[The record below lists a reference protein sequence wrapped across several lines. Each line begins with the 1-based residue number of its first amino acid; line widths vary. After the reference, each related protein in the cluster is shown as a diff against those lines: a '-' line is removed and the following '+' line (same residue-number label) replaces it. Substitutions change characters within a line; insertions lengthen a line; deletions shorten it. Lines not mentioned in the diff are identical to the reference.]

1 LKTDCRGKQL
11 EFLQVL
17 ITGLGQGC
25 LYGLIA
31 LGFVLI
37 YKATEIVNF
46 AQGDL
51 LMLGAFFAVT
61 YVGIFDLPYWLGFL
75 LTIVS
80 MAVLGYLLDMLVIR
94 SMIGESQFSVIIL
107 TISIGFILRSVA
119 GGIWGS
125 DVLSLETP
133 YSGKMADIAGLV
145 ISQEYLVVIAGTIA
159 LSLVLYLFFRF
170 SSLGI
175 AMQASSQ
182 NQLAAYYMGIP
193 VKRVFSLIWAISALV
208 AAVAGTLMAPI
219 SLVSPQMGFI
229 GIKAFAAAVIGGFGS
244 LPGALIGGLII
255 GSSEQLA
262 GTYLPTGFQEI
273 TAYVIMFLVLTLR
286 PQGLFAQIQQKKV

>member
-1 LKTDCRGKQL
+1 VREEQL
-11 EFLQVL
+11 GFLQVL

-61 YVGIFDLPYWLGFL
+61 YVGIFALPFWLGFL
-75 LTIVS
+75 LAIIS
-80 MAVLGYLLDMLVIR
+80 MAVFGYLLDMLVVR
-94 SMIGESQFSVIIL
+94 SMIGESQFSIIIL
-107 TISIGFILRSVA
+107 TISIGFILRAAA

-125 DVLSLETP
+125 NILSLETP
-133 YSGKMADIAGLV
+133 YSGKMADIGGLV
-145 ISQEYLVVIAGTIA
+145 ISQEYLVVIAGTII
-159 LSLVLYLFFRF
+159 LSVILFLFFRF

-175 AMQASSQ
+175 AMQAASQ

-193 VKRVFSLIWAISALV
+193 VKRIFSLIWAISALV
-208 AAVAGTLMAPI
+208 ATVAGTLMAPI
-219 SLVSPQMGFI
+219 SLVNPQMGFI

-255 GSSEQLA
+255 GCTEQLA
-262 GTYLPTGFQEI
+262 GSYLPTGFQEI
-273 TAYVIMFLVLTLR
+273 TAYLIMFLVLTLR
-286 PQGLFAQIQQKKV
+286 PQGLFTQIQQKKV

>member
-1 LKTDCRGKQL
+1 M
-11 EFLQVL
+11 EFLQVM

-51 LMLGAFFAVT
+51 LMLGAFFAVM
-61 YVGIFDLPYWLGFL
+61 YIGILDLPYWLGFL
-75 LTIVS
+75 LAIIS
-80 MAVLGYLLDMLVIR
+80 MAVFGYLLDMFVIR
-94 SMIGESQFSVIIL
+94 SMIGESQLSIIVL
-107 TISIGFILRSVA
+107 TISIGFILRAVA

-125 DVLSLETP
+125 DILSLETP
-133 YSGKMADIAGLV
+133 YSGEMADIAGLV
-145 ISQEYLVVIAGTIA
+145 ISQEYLVVIAGTLI
-159 LSLVLYLFFRF
+159 LSIVLFLFFKF

-175 AMQASSQ
+175 AIQAASQ
-182 NQLAAYYMGIP
+182 NQLAAYYMGVP

-273 TAYVIMFLVLTLR
+273 TAYLIMFLVLTLR
-286 PQGLFAQIQQKKV
+286 PQGLFTQVQQKKV

>member
-1 LKTDCRGKQL
+1 L

-61 YVGIFDLPYWLGFL
+61 FVEILALPFWIGFL
-75 LTIVS
+75 LAIIS
-80 MAVLGYLLDMLVIR
+80 MAVFGYLLDMLVIR
-94 SMIGESQFSVIIL
+94 SMIGESPFSIIIL
-107 TISIGFILRSVA
+107 TISIGFILRAAA
-119 GGIWGS
+119 GAIWGS
-125 DVLSLETP
+125 NILSLETP
-133 YSGKMADIAGLV
+133 YSGKMADIGGLV
-145 ISQEYLVVIAGTIA
+145 ISQEYLVVIAGTII
-159 LSLVLYLFFRF
+159 LSAILFLFFRF

-193 VKRVFSLIWAISALV
+193 VKRIFSLIWAISALV

-219 SLVSPQMGFI
+219 SLVNPQMGFI

-255 GSSEQLA
+255 GCSEQMA
-262 GTYLPTGFQEI
+262 GSYLPTGFQEI
-273 TAYVIMFLVLTLR
+273 SAYLIMFLVLTLR

>member
-1 LKTDCRGKQL
+1 
-11 EFLQVL
+11 
-17 ITGLGQGC
+17 
-25 LYGLIA
+25 
-31 LGFVLI
+31 
-37 YKATEIVNF
+37 
-46 AQGDL
+46 

-61 YVGIFDLPYWLGFL
+61 YVGILDLPYWLAFL
-75 LTIVS
+75 LTMVS
-80 MAVLGYLLDMLVIR
+80 MAVFGYLLDMLVVR

-119 GGIWGS
+119 GAIWGS
-125 DVLSLETP
+125 DILSLEAP
-133 YSGKMADIAGLV
+133 YSGKMADVAGLV
-145 ISQEYLVVIAGTIA
+145 IGQEYLVVIAGTIV
-159 LSLVLYLFFRF
+159 LSLVLYLFFKF

-175 AMQASSQ
+175 AMQAASQ

-208 AAVAGTLMAPI
+208 AAVAGILMAPI

-244 LPGALIGGLII
+244 LPGALLGGLII

>member
-1 LKTDCRGKQL
+1 M

-61 YVGIFDLPYWLGFL
+61 YIGIFDLPYWLGFL
-75 LTIVS
+75 LTIIS
-80 MAVLGYLLDMLVIR
+80 MAVFGYLLDMLVIR

-107 TISIGFILRSVA
+107 TISIGFILRAVA

-125 DVLSLETP
+125 DILSLETP
-133 YSGKMADIAGLV
+133 YSGEMADIAGLV
-145 ISQEYLVVIAGTIA
+145 ISQEYLVVIAGTVV
-159 LSLVLYLFFRF
+159 LSVILFLFFRF

-182 NQLAAYYMGIP
+182 NQLAAYYMGVP
-193 VKRVFSLIWAISALV
+193 VKRIFSLIWAISALV

-219 SLVSPQMGFI
+219 SLVTPQMGFL

-273 TAYVIMFLVLTLR
+273 TAYLIMFLVLTLR

>member
-1 LKTDCRGKQL
+1 M

-61 YVGIFDLPYWLGFL
+61 YVGIFDLPFWLGFL

-80 MAVLGYLLDMLVIR
+80 MAVFGYLLDMLVIR

-145 ISQEYLVVIAGTIA
+145 ISQEYLVVIAGTIV
-159 LSLVLYLFFRF
+159 LSLVLFLFFRF

-219 SLVSPQMGFI
+219 SLVNPQMGFI

-255 GSSEQLA
+255 GCSEQLA

>member
-1 LKTDCRGKQL
+1 LD
-11 EFLQVL
+11 FLQVL
-17 ITGLGQGC
+17 VTGLGQGC

-51 LMLGAFFAVT
+51 LMLGAFSAVT
-61 YVGIFDLPYWLGFL
+61 FIGILGLPYWLGFL
-75 LTIVS
+75 LAIAS
-80 MAVLGYLLDMLVIR
+80 MAIIGYLLDMLVIR
-94 SMIGESQFSVIIL
+94 AMLGESQFSIIIL
-107 TISIGFILRSVA
+107 TISLGFILRSVA

-125 DVLSLETP
+125 DILSLETP

-145 ISQEYLVVIAGTIA
+145 IGQEYLVVIAGTA
-159 LSLVLYLFFRF
+159 VLSILLFLFFRY
-170 SSLGI
+170 SSLGV

-193 VKRVFSLIWAISALV
+193 VKRVFSLIWAISAIV

-219 SLVSPQMGFI
+219 SLVSPQMGFL

-255 GSSEQLA
+255 GISEQMA
-262 GTYLPTGFQEI
+262 GTYLPMGFQEI
-273 TAYVIMFLVLTLR
+273 SAYAIMFLVLTIR

>member
-1 LKTDCRGKQL
+1 M

-61 YVGIFDLPYWLGFL
+61 YIGILGLPYWLGFL
-75 LTIVS
+75 LTIIS
-80 MAVLGYLLDMLVIR
+80 MAVFGYLLDMVVIR
-94 SMIGESQFSVIIL
+94 SMIGESQFSIIIL
-107 TISIGFILRSVA
+107 TISIGFILRAVA

-125 DVLSLETP
+125 DILSLETP
-133 YSGKMADIAGLV
+133 YSGEMANIEGLV
-145 ISQEYLVVIAGTIA
+145 ISQEYLVVIAGTVI
-159 LSLVLYLFFRF
+159 LSIILFLFFRF
-170 SSLGI
+170 SRLGI
-175 AMQASSQ
+175 AMQAASQ

-219 SLVSPQMGFI
+219 SLVDPQMGFI

-273 TAYVIMFLVLTLR
+273 TAYLIMFLVLTLR

>member
-1 LKTDCRGKQL
+1 MEL
-11 EFLQVL
+11 LQVL

-51 LMLGAFFAVT
+51 LMMGAFFGVT
-61 YVGIFDLPYWLGFL
+61 FIGIMKLPFGLGL
-75 LTIVS
+75 LTTLLA
-80 MAVLGYLLDMLVIR
+80 MAVFGYLLDKLIIR

-119 GGIWGS
+119 GGIWGN
-125 DVLSLETP
+125 DLLALETP
-133 YSGKMADIAGLV
+133 YSGEMANIYGLM
-145 ISQEYLVVIAGTIA
+145 ISQEYLVVIAGTIV
-159 LSLVLYLFFRF
+159 LSLALFLFFRH

-175 AMQASSQ
+175 AMQAASQ

-208 AAVAGTLMAPI
+208 SGVAGTLMAPI
-219 SLVSPQMGFI
+219 SLVSPEMGFI

-255 GSSEQLA
+255 GCSEQLA
-262 GTYLPTGFQEI
+262 GSYLPPGFQKV
-273 TAYVIMFLVLTLR
+273 TAYLIMFLVLTLR
-286 PQGLFAQIQQKKV
+286 PQGLFTQIQQKKV

>member
-1 LKTDCRGKQL
+1 L

-80 MAVLGYLLDMLVIR
+80 MAVFGYLLDMLVIR

-145 ISQEYLVVIAGTIA
+145 ISQEYLVVIAGTIV
-159 LSLVLYLFFRF
+159 LSLVLFLFFRF

-244 LPGALIGGLII
+244 LPGALLGGLII

>member
-1 LKTDCRGKQL
+1 MK
-11 EFLQVL
+11 FLQVL

-37 YKATEIVNF
+37 YKASEIVNF

-61 YVGIFDLPYWLGFL
+61 YMGILGLPFWIAFL
-75 LTIVS
+75 LTIFS
-80 MAVLGYLLDMLVIR
+80 MAVFGYLLDMLVIR
-94 SMIGESQFSVIIL
+94 SMIGESQLSVIIL

-125 DVLSLETP
+125 DILSLETP
-133 YSGKMADIAGLV
+133 YSGEMAEIAGLV
-145 ISQEYLVVIAGTIA
+145 IGQEYLVVIAGTIV
-159 LSLVLYLFFRF
+159 LSLILYLFFRF

-175 AMQASSQ
+175 AMQAASQ

-219 SLVSPQMGFI
+219 SLVSPQMGFL

-273 TAYVIMFLVLTLR
+273 TAYLIMFLVLTIR
-286 PQGLFAQIQQKKV
+286 PQGLFAQVQQKKV

>member
-1 LKTDCRGKQL
+1 M
-11 EFLQVL
+11 EFLQVM

-51 LMLGAFFAVT
+51 LMMGAFFAVA
-61 YVGIFDLPYWLGFL
+61 YAGIPGVPFWLAFL

-80 MAVLGYLLDMLVIR
+80 MAVFGYLLDMLVVR

-107 TISIGFILRSVA
+107 TISIGFILRAVA

-125 DVLSLETP
+125 DILSLETP
-133 YSGKMADIAGLV
+133 YSGEMANFGGLV
-145 ISQEYLVVIAGTIA
+145 IGQEYLVVIAGTII
-159 LSLVLYLFFRF
+159 LSLALYLFFRY

-175 AMQASSQ
+175 AMQAASQ

-229 GIKAFAAAVIGGFGS
+229 GIKAFAAAS
-244 LPGALIGGLII
+244 P
-255 GSSEQLA
+255 
-262 GTYLPTGFQEI
+262 
-273 TAYVIMFLVLTLR
+273 
-286 PQGLFAQIQQKKV
+286 

>member
-1 LKTDCRGKQL
+1 
-11 EFLQVL
+11 
-17 ITGLGQGC
+17 LGQGC

-46 AQGDL
+46 AQGEL
-51 LMLGAFFAVT
+51 LMMGAFFAVT
-61 YVGIFDLPYWLGFL
+61 YIVILELPYWLGLL
-75 LTIVS
+75 LTILS
-80 MAVLGYLLDMLVIR
+80 MAVFGYLLDKLIIR

-119 GGIWGS
+119 GAFWGN
-125 DVLSLETP
+125 DILSLETP
-133 YSGKMADIAGLV
+133 YSGEMANIAGLI
-145 ISQEYLVVIAGTIA
+145 ISQEYLVVIAGTVI
-159 LSLVLYLFFRF
+159 LSLALFLFFRY
-170 SSLGI
+170 SSLGV

-193 VKRVFSLIWAISALV
+193 VKRVFSLIWAVSAVV

-219 SLVSPQMGFI
+219 SLVSPSMGFI

-255 GSSEQLA
+255 GGTEQLA
-262 GTYLPTGFQEI
+262 GSYLPVGFQEI
-273 TAYVIMFLVLTLR
+273 TAYLIMFLVLTIR

>member
-1 LKTDCRGKQL
+1 M

-61 YVGIFDLPYWLGFL
+61 FITMLDLPYWLGFL
-75 LTIVS
+75 LAVLA
-80 MAVLGYLLDMLVIR
+80 MAVFGYLLDKLIIR

-107 TISIGFILRSVA
+107 TISIGFIFRAAA
-119 GGIWGS
+119 GGIWGN
-125 DVLSLETP
+125 DILALETP
-133 YSGKMADIAGLV
+133 YSGKMANLGGLV
-145 ISQEYLVVIAGTIA
+145 ISQEYLVVIAGTVI
-159 LSLVLYLFFRF
+159 LSLALFLFFRF
-170 SSLGI
+170 SSLGT

-193 VKRVFSLIWAISALV
+193 VKRVFSLIWAVSALV
-208 AAVAGTLMAPI
+208 AGVAGALMAPI
-219 SLVSPQMGFI
+219 SLVGTQMGFI

-255 GSSEQLA
+255 GGSEQLA
-262 GTYLPTGFQEI
+262 GSYLPTGLQEI
-273 TAYVIMFLVLTLR
+273 TAYLIMFLVLTIR

>member
-1 LKTDCRGKQL
+1 M

-51 LMLGAFFAVT
+51 MALGAFFAVT
-61 YVGIFDLPYWLGFL
+61 YIGILGIPFWLGFL
-75 LTIVS
+75 LTIVT
-80 MAVLGYLLDMLVIR
+80 MAVFGYLLDMLVIR
-94 SMIGESQFSVIIL
+94 SIIGESQIAVVIL
-107 TISIGFILRSVA
+107 TISLGFVFRA
-119 GGIWGS
+119 GAGAIWGV
-125 DVLSLETP
+125 DLLTLKTP
-133 YSGKMADIAGLV
+133 YTGKMIDSYGLV
-145 ISQEYLVVIAGTIA
+145 IGQEYIVIIIGTLLLLIA
-159 LSLVLYLFFRF
+159 LYLFFKY
-170 SSLGI
+170 SNLGI
-175 AMQASSQ
+175 AMKASSQ

-208 AAVAGTLMAPI
+208 ASVAGILMAPI
-219 SLVSPQMGFI
+219 SMVTTDMGFL
-229 GIKAFAAAVIGGFGS
+229 GIKAFAAAIIGGFGS

-255 GSSEQLA
+255 GCTEQMA
-262 GTYLPTGFQEI
+262 GTYLPTGFQE
-273 TAYVIMFLVLTLR
+273 ASAFLIMFLVLTLK
-286 PQGLFAQIQQKKV
+286 PYGLFAQIHQKKV

>member
-1 LKTDCRGKQL
+1 M

-46 AQGDL
+46 AQGEL
-51 LMLGAFFAVT
+51 LMMGAFFAVT
-61 YVGIFDLPYWLGFL
+61 YIGILGLPYWLGFL

-80 MAVLGYLLDMLVIR
+80 MAAFGYLLDMLVIR
-94 SMIGESQFSVIIL
+94 SMIGESQFSIIIL

-125 DVLSLETP
+125 DILSLDTP
-133 YSGKMADIAGLV
+133 YSGKMARIAGLV
-145 ISQEYLVVIAGTIA
+145 IGQEYLVVIGGTLV

-175 AMQASSQ
+175 AMQAASQ

-193 VKRVFSLIWAISALV
+193 VKRVFSMIWAISALV
-208 AAVAGTLMAPI
+208 AAVAGALTAPI

-255 GSSEQLA
+255 GGSEQLA
-262 GTYLPTGFQEI
+262 GTYLPTGFQQI
-273 TAYVIMFLVLTLR
+273 TAYVIMFLVLTIR
-286 PQGLFAQIQQKKV
+286 PQGLFAQVQQKKV

>member
-1 LKTDCRGKQL
+1 L
-11 EFLQVL
+11 ELLQVL

-46 AQGDL
+46 AQGEL

-61 YVGIFDLPYWLGFL
+61 YAGIPGLPFWLAFL
-75 LTIVS
+75 LTIAS
-80 MAVLGYLLDMLVIR
+80 MAVFGYLLDMLVIR

-119 GGIWGS
+119 SGIWGS
-125 DVLSLETP
+125 DILSLETP

-145 ISQEYLVVIAGTIA
+145 IGQEYLVVIAGTII
-159 LSLVLYLFFRF
+159 LSLVLYLFFKF

-175 AMQASSQ
+175 AMQAASQ

-244 LPGALIGGLII
+244 LPGALVGGLII

-273 TAYVIMFLVLTLR
+273 SAYVIMFLVLTVR

>member
-1 LKTDCRGKQL
+1 L

-51 LMLGAFFAVT
+51 LMLGAFFVVT
-61 YVGIFDLPYWLGFL
+61 YVGILALPFWLGFL
-75 LTIVS
+75 LAIIS
-80 MAVLGYLLDMLVIR
+80 MALFGYLLDMLVIR
-94 SMIGESQFSVIIL
+94 SMIGESPFSTIIL
-107 TISIGFILRSVA
+107 TISIGFILRAAA

-125 DVLSLETP
+125 NILSLQTP
-133 YSGKMADIAGLV
+133 YSGKMADIGGLV
-145 ISQEYLVVIAGTIA
+145 ISQEYLVVIAGTII
-159 LSLVLYLFFRF
+159 LSVILFLFFRF
-170 SSLGI
+170 SRLGI

-182 NQLAAYYMGIP
+182 NQLAAYYMGVP

-229 GIKAFAAAVIGGFGS
+229 GIKAFAAAVVGGFGS

-255 GSSEQLA
+255 GCSEQLA

-273 TAYVIMFLVLTLR
+273 TAYLIMFLVLTLR

>member
-1 LKTDCRGKQL
+1 L

-61 YVGIFDLPYWLGFL
+61 YIGILGLPYWLGFL
-75 LTIVS
+75 LTIIS
-80 MAVLGYLLDMLVIR
+80 MAVFGYLLDMVVIR
-94 SMIGESQFSVIIL
+94 SMIGESQFSIIIL
-107 TISIGFILRSVA
+107 TISIGFILRAVA

-125 DVLSLETP
+125 DILSLETP
-133 YSGKMADIAGLV
+133 YSGEMANIEGLV
-145 ISQEYLVVIAGTIA
+145 ISQEYLVVIAGTVI
-159 LSLVLYLFFRF
+159 LSIILFLFFRF
-170 SSLGI
+170 SRLGI
-175 AMQASSQ
+175 AMQAASQ

-219 SLVSPQMGFI
+219 SLVDPQMGFI

-273 TAYVIMFLVLTLR
+273 TAYLIMFLVLTLR

>member
-1 LKTDCRGKQL
+1 M

-51 LMLGAFFAVT
+51 LMMGAFFAVT
-61 YVGIFDLPYWLGFL
+61 YIEIFELPYWLGFL
-75 LTIVS
+75 LTIIS
-80 MAVLGYLLDMLVIR
+80 MAVFGYLLDMFVIR
-94 SMIGESQFSVIIL
+94 TMIGEPQFAIIIL
-107 TISIGFILRSVA
+107 TISIGFILRAVA

-125 DVLSLETP
+125 DILSLEAP

-145 ISQEYLVVIAGTIA
+145 IGEEYLVVIAGTAI
-159 LSLVLYLFFRF
+159 LSMLLFLFFRY

-208 AAVAGTLMAPI
+208 AAVAGMLMAPI
-219 SLVSPQMGFI
+219 SLVDPQLGFV

-255 GSSEQLA
+255 GGSEQLA

-273 TAYVIMFLVLTLR
+273 TAYLIMFLVLTVR

>member
-1 LKTDCRGKQL
+1 M

-61 YVGIFDLPYWLGFL
+61 YIGILDLPYWLGFL
-75 LTIVS
+75 LTIIS
-80 MAVLGYLLDMLVIR
+80 MAVFGYMLDMVVIR
-94 SMIGESQFSVIIL
+94 SMIGKSPFSIIIL
-107 TISIGFILRSVA
+107 TISIGFILRAVA

-125 DVLSLETP
+125 DILSLETP
-133 YSGKMADIAGLV
+133 YSGEMADISGLV
-145 ISQEYLVVIAGTIA
+145 ISQEYLVVIAGTVV
-159 LSLVLYLFFRF
+159 LSVILFLFFKF

-175 AMQASSQ
+175 AMQAASQ

-193 VKRVFSLIWAISALV
+193 VKSVFSLIWAISALV

-273 TAYVIMFLVLTLR
+273 TAYLIMFLVLTLR
-286 PQGLFAQIQQKKV
+286 PRGLFAQIQQKKV

>member
-1 LKTDCRGKQL
+1 M

-61 YVGIFDLPYWLGFL
+61 YIGILDLPYWLGFL
-75 LTIVS
+75 LTIIS
-80 MAVLGYLLDMLVIR
+80 MAVFGYMLDMVVIR
-94 SMIGESQFSVIIL
+94 SMIGESQFSIIIL
-107 TISIGFILRSVA
+107 TISIGFILRAVA

-125 DVLSLETP
+125 DILSLETP
-133 YSGKMADIAGLV
+133 YSGEMADIAGLV
-145 ISQEYLVVIAGTIA
+145 ISQEYLVVIAGTVV
-159 LSLVLYLFFRF
+159 LSVILFLFFKF

-175 AMQASSQ
+175 AMQAASQ

-193 VKRVFSLIWAISALV
+193 VKRIFSLIWAISALV

-219 SLVSPQMGFI
+219 SLVNPQMGFL

-273 TAYVIMFLVLTLR
+273 TAYLIMFLVLTLR
-286 PQGLFAQIQQKKV
+286 PRGLFAQIQQKKV

>member
-1 LKTDCRGKQL
+1 MEL
-11 EFLQVL
+11 LQVL

-46 AQGDL
+46 AQGEL

-61 YVGIFDLPYWLGFL
+61 YAGILGLPFWLAFL
-75 LTIVS
+75 LTIAS
-80 MAVLGYLLDMLVIR
+80 MAVFGYLLDMLVIR

-119 GGIWGS
+119 SGIWGS
-125 DVLSLETP
+125 DILSLETP

-145 ISQEYLVVIAGTIA
+145 IGQEYLVVIAGTIV
-159 LSLVLYLFFRF
+159 LSLVLYFFFRF

-175 AMQASSQ
+175 AMQAASQ

-193 VKRVFSLIWAISALV
+193 VKRVFSLVWAISALV

-244 LPGALIGGLII
+244 LPGALVGGLII
-255 GSSEQLA
+255 GTSEQLA

-273 TAYVIMFLVLTLR
+273 SAYVIMFLVLTLR

>member
-1 LKTDCRGKQL
+1 MAL
-11 EFLQVL
+11 LQVL

-51 LMLGAFFAVT
+51 LMIGAFFGVT
-61 YVGIFDLPYWLGFL
+61 FIGILGLPYWAGFL
-75 LTIVS
+75 LTILS
-80 MAVLGYLLDMLVIR
+80 MAVFGYLLDKLVIR
-94 SMIGESQFSVIIL
+94 HMIGESQFSIIIL
-107 TISIGFILRSVA
+107 TISIGFILRAAA
-119 GGIWGS
+119 GGIWA
-125 DVLSLETP
+125 DDIYALNTP
-133 YSGKMADIAGLV
+133 YSGQMADIGGL
-145 ISQEYLVVIAGTIA
+145 IIGTEYLVVIAGTAILSIA
-159 LSLVLYLFFRF
+159 LFLFFRF

-175 AMQASSQ
+175 AMQAASQ

-193 VKRVFSLIWAISALV
+193 VKRVFSLIWAVSALT
-208 AAVAGTLMAPI
+208 ASVAGVLMAPI
-219 SLVSPQMGFI
+219 SLVGPQMGFI

-255 GSSEQLA
+255 GCSEQLA
-262 GTYLPTGFQEI
+262 GSYLPTGFQEI
-273 TAYVIMFLVLTLR
+273 TAYIIMFIVLTIR

>member
-1 LKTDCRGKQL
+1 M

-46 AQGDL
+46 AQGEL
-51 LMLGAFFAVT
+51 LMMGAFFAVT
-61 YVGIFDLPYWLGFL
+61 YVMILGLPFWLGFI
-75 LTIVS
+75 LTIIS
-80 MAVLGYLLDMLVIR
+80 MAVFGYFLDMLVVR

-107 TISIGFILRSVA
+107 TISLGFILRAVA
-119 GGIWGS
+119 AGIWGS
-125 DVLSLETP
+125 DILSLETP
-133 YSGKMADIAGLV
+133 YSGKMANLGGLV
-145 ISQEYLVVIAGTIA
+145 IGQEYLVVIAGTVV
-159 LSLVLYLFFRF
+159 LSLALFLFFKF
-170 SSLGI
+170 SSLGV
-175 AMQASSQ
+175 AMQAASQ

-193 VKRVFSLIWAISALV
+193 VKRVFSLIWAISAMV
-208 AAVAGTLMAPI
+208 AAVAGTLTAPI
-219 SLVSPQMGFI
+219 SLVSPHMGFI

-255 GSSEQLA
+255 GCSEQLA
-262 GTYLPTGFQEI
+262 GSYLPMGFQEI
-273 TAYVIMFLVLTLR
+273 RGFVFMFAVLTIR
-286 PQGLFAQIQQKKV
+286 PKGLFSQLQQK

>member
-1 LKTDCRGKQL
+1 L

-61 YVGIFDLPYWLGFL
+61 FVGILALPFWLGFL
-75 LTIVS
+75 LAIIS
-80 MAVLGYLLDMLVIR
+80 MAVFGYLLDMLVIR
-94 SMIGESQFSVIIL
+94 SMIGESPFSIIIL
-107 TISIGFILRSVA
+107 TISIGFILRAAA
-119 GGIWGS
+119 GAIWGS
-125 DVLSLETP
+125 NILSLETP
-133 YSGKMADIAGLV
+133 YSGKMADIGGLV
-145 ISQEYLVVIAGTIA
+145 ISQEYLVVIAGTII
-159 LSLVLYLFFRF
+159 LSAILFLFFRF

-193 VKRVFSLIWAISALV
+193 VKRIFSLIWAISALV

-219 SLVSPQMGFI
+219 SLVNPQMGFI

-255 GSSEQLA
+255 GCSEQMA
-262 GTYLPTGFQEI
+262 GSYLPTGFQEI
-273 TAYVIMFLVLTLR
+273 SAYLIMFLVLTLR

>member
-1 LKTDCRGKQL
+1 L
-11 EFLQVL
+11 ELLQVL

-46 AQGDL
+46 AQGEL

-61 YVGIFDLPYWLGFL
+61 YAGILGLPFWLAFFL
-75 LTIVS
+75 TMVS
-80 MAVLGYLLDMLVIR
+80 MAVFGYLLDMLVIR
-94 SMIGESQFSVIIL
+94 SMIGETQFSVIIL

-119 GGIWGS
+119 SGIWGS
-125 DVLSLETP
+125 DILSLETP
-133 YSGKMADIAGLV
+133 YSGEMADIAGLV
-145 ISQEYLVVIAGTIA
+145 IGQEYLVVIAGTII

-175 AMQASSQ
+175 AMQAASQ

-193 VKRVFSLIWAISALV
+193 VKRVFSLVWAISALV

-244 LPGALIGGLII
+244 LPGALVGGLII
-255 GSSEQLA
+255 GTSEQLA

-273 TAYVIMFLVLTLR
+273 SAYVIMFLVLTLR